1 MKKIFL
7 ISIGL
12 FALILF
18 SNCSHPKASKINEL
32 LGSFVEVKGDTFKM
46 GDNFFPDAGEVKVVL
61 SNFSIQSS
69 EVTQELYSFVMD
81 TNPSYRKTDKNLPV
95 TDVSWDDC
103 QTFIGRINMITG
115 KKYRLPTEAEWE
127 FAAKGGIESK
137 GYKFSGADSLNLVGW
152 FYENSSTTNPVKQKK
167 PNELGIYDM
176 TGNVWE
182 WVQDNF
188 EVRVPSETLLTNPK
202 GASSAQ
208 NGKVCKGCCFTNI
221 PKDCNPAFRF
231 GGNPSSRDQ
240 HIGFR
245 LVLESSK

>member
-182 WVQDNF
+182 LVQDNF
-188 EVRVPSETLLTNPK
+188 EVRVPGEALLINPK
-202 GASSAQ
+202 GVSNTQ
-208 NGKVCKGCCFTNI
+208 NGKVCKGCCFSNNI
-221 PKDCNPAFRF
+221 HDCNPAFRF
-231 GGNPSSRDQ
+231 GVSQSSGDQ